1 MTSVCLYFKV
11 HQPSRVKKYSSL
23 DVDVIHTYE
32 DAEATK
38 QAVDYASDNCY
49 LPTNAVIQKLFTE
62 YREKFRISFSI
73 SGITLELLQQYRPDV
88 IRSFKKLTDTG
99 FVEIL
104 GETYY
109 HSLSYLHSKKE
120 FARQVEKHAA
130 LVNKLFGTAV
140 VVLRNTE
147 LIYNNDLAKLAS
159 SMGFKGLLCEGLER
173 LLRGRS
179 PNQLYASPES
189 GDFGLL
195 LRNTSLS
202 DDIAFRFGDPNWSEH
217 PLTAEKFTGWLHSYP
232 ENEDVINVFLDYE
245 TFGIHKK
252 ADSGIFE
259 FLDELPARVL
269 ANNRFQFSTP
279 TDVLQECYPKDI
291 YNVPQIISWDDRPD
305 MNCVWSA
312 NPMQNNT
319 LKKIYSIEN
328 MVMNSSCKKAL
339 DTWGRLQ
346 SADHFYYMGEGDTE
360 NETGRYHNP
369 FHNAKEAFQN
379 YSNILVD
386 FEISLIKANLNQ
398 YRKQPGLR
406 LPVYNL
412 Y

>member
-1 MTSVCLYFKV
+1 MTSVCLYLKV
-11 HQPSRVKKYSSL
+11 HQPSRLKRYSPS
-23 DVDVIHTYE
+23 DVDVIHAYE
-32 DAEATK
+32 DADAIK
-38 QAVDYASDNCY
+38 QAADYASDNCY
-49 LPTNAVIQKLFTE
+49 LPANAILQRLITRNKGS
-62 YREKFRISFSI
+62 FRISFSI

-99 FVEIL
+99 CVEIL

-120 FARQVEKHAA
+120 FARQVKKHAG
-130 LVNKLFGTAV
+130 LVKELFRTEV
-140 VVLRNTE
+140 VALRNTG

-173 LLRGRS
+173 LLQGRS
-179 PNQLYASPES
+179 PNQLYAAPES
-189 GDFGLL
+189 GDFKLL

-232 ENEDVINVFLDYE
+232 ENEEVINLFLDYE

-269 ANNRFQFSTP
+269 TNSRFQFSTP
-279 TDVLQECYPKDI
+279 ADVLEEYYPKDI
-291 YNVPQIISWDDRPD
+291 YSVPQIISWEDRSD
-305 MNCVWSA
+305 VNCVWSI

-319 LKKIYSIEN
+319 LKKIYAIEN
-328 MVMNSSCKKAL
+328 MVMNSSCKKSL

-346 SADHFYYMGEGDTE
+346 SADHFYYMSVCDTE

-369 FHNAKEAFQN
+369 FRNANEAFQN

-386 FEISLIKANLNQ
+386 FEISLIKDNLNQ
-398 YRKQPGLR
+398 NRQQPGFR